1 MITVA
6 AIRYGK
12 QAYHWEN
19 KGWMQCFVLFIFVSL
34 FGDISVHCKPVFLLI
49 ILLIFFCLA
58 IYIPLTFGLCIFGF
72 YVYVFNARKY
82 CFFFWCSYCCRAVRL
97 LKCII
102 HCFLLTGRRYS
113 RFMCTYGS
121 GHSFMLPALAVAFG
135 TPCVCS
141 IYGKSM
147 DFKPK
152 RELKY

>member
-1 MITVA
+1 MGNRHI
-6 AIRYGK
+6 IEK
-12 QAYHWEN
+12 I
-19 KGWMQCFVLFIFVSL
+19 KGGCNAVFYSFLLVFSVIYLCIVSL
-34 FGDISVHCKPVFLLI
+34 CFLLI

-72 YVYVFNARKY
+72 YVFFNARKY
-82 CFFFWCSYCCRAVRL
+82 CFFFWCSYYCRAVRL

-113 RFMCTYGS
+113 RFMCTYS
-121 GHSFMLPALAVAFG
+121 SRHSFMLPALAVAFG

>member
-6 AIRYGK
+6 AIKYGK

-19 KGWMQCFVLFIFVSL
+19 KGWMQCCVLFIFASL
-34 FGDISVHCKPVFLLI
+34 FGDISVHCKPVFFINNPSYIFLSSNLYSTYLWFMHI
-49 ILLIFFCLA
+49 RILCVF
-58 IYIPLTFGLCIFGF
+58 
-72 YVYVFNARKY
+72 FNARKY
-82 CFFFWCSYCCRAVRL
+82 CFFFWCSYYCRAVRL

-113 RFMCTYGS
+113 RFMCTYS
-121 GHSFMLPALAVAFG
+121 SRHSFMLPALAVAFG